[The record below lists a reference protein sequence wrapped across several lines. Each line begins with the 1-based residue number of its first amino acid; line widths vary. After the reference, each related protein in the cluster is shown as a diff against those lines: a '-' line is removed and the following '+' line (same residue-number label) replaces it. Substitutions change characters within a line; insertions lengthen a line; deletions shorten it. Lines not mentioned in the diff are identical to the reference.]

1 MVVVVVRI
9 DGGDDGGV
17 DGGVDGGD
25 DDGSVDG
32 GDLMVVM
39 MVKI

>member
-1 MVVVVVRI
+1 VVVVVVRI